1 MQNAKKGMNNKNQM
15 KVISS
20 FSKDEL
26 KKNFTDKFLEDVSKE
41 ALFKNK
47 IIFKIDN
54 SAKGG
59 KSLIQLKIFSP
70 NNKLPL
76 SSIFPIIDNLG
87 LSVMDIATFETNVHQ
102 SEIEKKLY
110 IYYVSTEP
118 KPKLGKITFNN
129 KLRLNLEE
137 GLEKIWNGTMEN
149 DSFNSL
155 IFYTS
160 INYRE
165 ANLLRAYAKY
175 LKQINFEFNPKC
187 ILDVLLKHPN
197 LIRDIVKLFN
207 IRFDPNLNYTV
218 AIEKRVLTTITAQL
232 SKISVFDDDKIL
244 SAYLNLILA
253 TKRTNFF
260 VTDQNGQYR
269 DFISLKIYS
278 KEIENMPL
286 PKPEI
291 DTFVYSAKIEAIHL
305 RKGKIARG
313 GIRWADSLED
323 FRKVILD
330 LMKTQ
335 MTKNAIIVP
344 LGCKGGFVVKQGS
357 ESRED
362 YFKLGT
368 ECYKNF
374 LRGILDITDNIVN
387 EKVIPPKNVVRHDE
401 DDPYFVV
408 AADKGTATFSDFANE
423 ISKEYSFWLGDA
435 FASGGSAGYNHKK
448 MGITAKGTWVCVQEH
463 FKKIPINPDED
474 VFTAVGIG
482 DMSGD
487 VFGNG
492 MLLSKKVKLLA
503 AFNHIHIFL
512 DPNPDPEISF
522 KERKRLFEKPGS
534 KWSDYNNE
542 LISKGGGVYDRPVK
556 SIPISSEVKEA
567 LDITENHLSPSELIK
582 AILKA
587 PVDLLWNGGVGTYVK
602 GEDEKDGD
610 IGDRANDNL
619 RVLGQQLR
627 CKVVGEGGNLGFTQR
642 GRIEYAKKDGRINT
656 DFVDNSGGVDCSDHE
671 VNIKIALEHEMQT
684 GNITLGERNKIL
696 TQLEKE
702 VEGLVL
708 QDNHKQSMILNMEFY
723 ANINGLKEHAWLIDY
738 LEKKEGLQRK
748 TESLPTQKEIERM
761 SVEEKYL
768 TRPETAV
775 LIAYAKNSIAKIL
788 NSHDFTKDAFFQ
800 NILLSYFPKYLQEN
814 FREAILSHKLN
825 NEIIITIISNKFVNT
840 LGCTTF
846 HLLMEEGRYDP
857 VMIIKAFYVIMES
870 MNANNYIKC
879 LLHKA
884 SKSFDDYAK
893 NYEALK
899 WYKDTISKTIRW
911 FLMNYSE
918 INEIDAM
925 ITPYKKGLDE
935 LSLPIPHFMEYYHL
949 KMVKI
954 QSLVE
959 KPISDIARAYIAI
972 TEKLHIDKILELTNE
987 NKNYDY
993 MKRLANDY
1001 IENELGK
1008 ITINLV
1014 LKQLKKK
1021 DEKELNFLKDTE
1033 KLEQFRNFVI
1043 KTIAKKDGKNNF
1055 ALMYLLISKLK
1066 ELLQMDCINHGQN
1079 S

>member
-1 MQNAKKGMNNKNQM
+1 M

-26 KKNFTDKFLEDVSKE
+26 KKNFTDKFLEDISKE

-197 LIRDIVKLFN
+197 LTRDIVKLFN

-218 AIEKRVLTTITAQL
+218 AIEKGVLTTITAQL
-232 SKISVFDDDKIL
+232 SKISAFAEDKIL

-278 KEIENMPL
+278 KEIEDMPL

-291 DTFVYSAKIEAIHL
+291 DTFVYSAKFEAIHL
-305 RKGKIARG
+305 REGKVARG
-313 GIRWADSLED
+313 GIRWVDSLEG
-323 FRKVILD
+323 FGRVILD

-374 LRGILDITDNIVN
+374 LRGILDITDNIVD
-387 EKVIPPKNVVRHDE
+387 EKVIHPTNVVRHDE

-423 ISKEYSFWLGDA
+423 ISKEYNFWLGDA
-435 FASGGSAGYNHKK
+435 FASGGSVGYNHKK
-448 MGITAKGTWVCVQEH
+448 MGITAKGAWVCVREH
-463 FKKIPINPDED
+463 FKVVCVPGYSGEFKVFSINPDKD
-474 VFTAVGIG
+474 VFKIG
-482 DMSGD
+482 RASCR
-487 VFGNG
+487 
-492 MLLSKKVKLLA
+492 
-503 AFNHIHIFL
+503 
-512 DPNPDPEISF
+512 
-522 KERKRLFEKPGS
+522 ER
-534 KWSDYNNE
+534 
-542 LISKGGGVYDRPVK
+542 V
-556 SIPISSEVKEA
+556 
-567 LDITENHLSPSELIK
+567 
-582 AILKA
+582 
-587 PVDLLWNGGVGTYVK
+587 
-602 GEDEKDGD
+602 
-610 IGDRANDNL
+610 
-619 RVLGQQLR
+619 
-627 CKVVGEGGNLGFTQR
+627 
-642 GRIEYAKKDGRINT
+642 
-656 DFVDNSGGVDCSDHE
+656 
-671 VNIKIALEHEMQT
+671 
-684 GNITLGERNKIL
+684 
-696 TQLEKE
+696 
-702 VEGLVL
+702 
-708 QDNHKQSMILNMEFY
+708 
-723 ANINGLKEHAWLIDY
+723 
-738 LEKKEGLQRK
+738 
-748 TESLPTQKEIERM
+748 
-761 SVEEKYL
+761 
-768 TRPETAV
+768 
-775 LIAYAKNSIAKIL
+775 
-788 NSHDFTKDAFFQ
+788 
-800 NILLSYFPKYLQEN
+800 
-814 FREAILSHKLN
+814 
-825 NEIIITIISNKFVNT
+825 
-840 LGCTTF
+840 
-846 HLLMEEGRYDP
+846 
-857 VMIIKAFYVIMES
+857 
-870 MNANNYIKC
+870 
-879 LLHKA
+879 
-884 SKSFDDYAK
+884 
-893 NYEALK
+893 
-899 WYKDTISKTIRW
+899 
-911 FLMNYSE
+911 
-918 INEIDAM
+918 
-925 ITPYKKGLDE
+925 
-935 LSLPIPHFMEYYHL
+935 
-949 KMVKI
+949 
-954 QSLVE
+954 
-959 KPISDIARAYIAI
+959 
-972 TEKLHIDKILELTNE
+972 
-987 NKNYDY
+987 
-993 MKRLANDY
+993 
-1001 IENELGK
+1001 
-1008 ITINLV
+1008 
-1014 LKQLKKK
+1014 
-1021 DEKELNFLKDTE
+1021 
-1033 KLEQFRNFVI
+1033 
-1043 KTIAKKDGKNNF
+1043 
-1055 ALMYLLISKLK
+1055 
-1066 ELLQMDCINHGQN
+1066 
-1079 S
+1079 